1 MKKLLAAILLVTCIA
16 GTANAANIILEK
28 NEQNCKKINSWTVDS
43 REAIASNLGVSIQ
56 SISFIRSRYQYGC
69 FVIADTPKGPHRC
82 YVEFILSDDKGK
94 TAFAN
99 IVMYGN
105 AICDPN

>member
-1 MKKLLAAILLVTCIA
+1 MKKLLALLFLLAYMA
-16 GTANAANIILEK
+16 GAANAANIILDK
-28 NEQNCKKINSWTVDS
+28 NEQNCKKINNWADNS
-43 REAIASNLGVSIQ
+43 REAIASKLGVSMQ
-56 SISFIRSRYQYGC
+56 SISFVRSRYQYGC